1 MITGDRMISLAS
13 YMPARIVCGKNC
25 VRENAS
31 LLASLGNKCLI
42 VTGGSGAEKSGALAD
57 CMAAL
62 ESVGVAYERY
72 GKIEPN
78 PTAESCLEAGALAR
92 ETGADFI
99 VGVGGGSAQDAAKAV
114 AIFAANPS
122 MTVADIYTRTIPA
135 KRLPVALIGT
145 TAGTGSEVTGVSVLT
160 GGATGRKKSISGP
173 DCYAAVSFCDYRY
186 TLSVPFDTTV
196 STALDAY
203 CHAVEAYLASSCND
217 LVALYALKA
226 VGLLCGFVGAPEE
239 AALTE
244 ATREAL
250 YIGSLYAGLAINVA
264 GTDFPHTVGYYLTE
278 TYGVPHGKACA
289 VFMPVLIERAKKYC
303 PEKLGAIE
311 EITGC
316 EATEF
321 AMKIKRAA
329 AVDVAIGREEAEAA
343 AQRWSAG
350 VKNFDRSPGGFTVE
364 DAVNALVSI
373 GN

>member
-1 MITGDRMISLAS
+1 MDLTS
-13 YMPARIVCGKNC
+13 YMPARIVSGKHC
-25 VRENAS
+25 VMENAA
-31 LLASLGNKCLI
+31 LFASLGKSCLI

-57 CMAAL
+57 CRAAL
-62 ESVGVAYERY
+62 EQCGIAYAQFS
-72 GKIEPN
+72 GIEPN
-78 PTAESCLEAGALAR
+78 PTVESCYEAGKLAR

-114 AIFAANPS
+114 AIFAACPE
-122 MTVADIYTRTIPA
+122 MGVLDIYTRTIPA
-135 KRLPVALIGT
+135 KRLPVVLIGT

-160 GGATGRKKSISGP
+160 NGATGRKKSISGP

-217 LVALYALKA
+217 LVATYALRA
-226 VGLLCGFVGAPEE
+226 VELLHGFVGAPAP

-244 ATREAL
+244 QTREAL
-250 YIGSLYAGLAINVA
+250 YIGSLFAGLAINIA

-289 VFMPVLIERAKKYC
+289 VFMPVLIDRAKKYC

-311 EITGC
+311 SITNC
-316 EATEF
+316 EASAF
-321 AMKIKRAA
+321 AARIKESA
-329 AVDVAIGREEAEAA
+329 AVSVTIGREEAETVS
-343 AQRWSAG
+343 QRWSAG
-350 VKNFDRSPGGFTVE
+350 VKNFDRSPGGFTAA
-364 DAVNALVSI
+364 DAADALMGV
-373 GN
+373 